1 VQALYRRVLATAT
14 ALTASLI
21 VFVPGSGAARA
32 ANLSLYVSFF
42 PNGSITLTA
51 PDGSAIGTT
60 SGTPTVIP
68 AGFYTLVFSG
78 PGGCTL
84 LPNFRLSGPS
94 TSLVTSLTEA
104 QGQKNPTGI
113 DLLPSSTYTWSSDG
127 VPGVV
132 HTFATSAQV
141 EGSPP
146 APGTGS
152 GTYTSS
158 GKHVT
163 SQDLVGSAVAQ
174 SRGTLRLALS
184 PTGKLAL
191 AYQGKGVERLKA
203 GKYRIVV
210 SDASSRQGLVLQKL
224 KRPALSLTKST
235 FTGSRTTFVTLTT
248 GSWLFAAGA
257 GTKPV
262 AVTVR

>member
-1 VQALYRRVLATAT
+1 MIYGRFSRRRLSAPLVVVPPG
-14 ALTASLI
+14 AS
-21 VFVPGSGAARA
+21 GET

-51 PDGSAIGTT
+51 PDGSTIGTT
-60 SGTPTVIP
+60 TGTPTVVP

-84 LPNFRLSGPS
+84 LPNFRLSGPGAN
-94 TSLVTSLTEA
+94 LVTSLTEA

-127 VPGVV
+127 IPGVV
-132 HTFATSAQV
+132 HTFMTSAQV

-146 APGTGS
+146 TPGTGS

-163 SQDLVGSAVAQ
+163 SQDIVGSALVR
-174 SRGTLRLALS
+174 SRGTLQVSVSAA
-184 PTGKLAL
+184 GKLAL
-191 AYQGKGVERLKA
+191 AYKGKNVGHLKA
-203 GKYRIVV
+203 GKYTIVV
-210 SDASSRQGLVLQKL
+210 SDASPRQGLVLQKP
-224 KRPALSLTKST
+224 RAPRSA
-235 FTGSRTTFVTLTT
+235 
-248 GSWLFAAGA
+248 
-257 GTKPV
+257 
-262 AVTVR
+262 